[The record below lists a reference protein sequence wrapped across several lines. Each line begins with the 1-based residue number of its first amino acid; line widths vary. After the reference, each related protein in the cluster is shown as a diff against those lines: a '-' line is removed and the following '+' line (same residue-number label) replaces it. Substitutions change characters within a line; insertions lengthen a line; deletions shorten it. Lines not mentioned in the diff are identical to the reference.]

1 MRNDDWYKAGE
12 LPPIGANVDVV
23 GFVVYGIG
31 EINCEVISYV
41 ENCAVI
47 RMSYGFGCFESRNLK
62 PSMTDR
68 ERFISTAIECSI
80 TRLND
85 LVNASEYLGI
95 MYDAGFRLP
104 ESK

>member
-1 MRNDDWYKAGE
+1 MMRNDDWYKAGE

-23 GFVVYGIG
+23 GLVVYGAG
-31 EINCEVISYV
+31 EIDCEVISHV

-47 RMSYGFGCFESRNLK
+47 RMSYGLGCFEPDNLK
-62 PSMTDR
+62 PSKTDKG
-68 ERFISTAIECSI
+68 RFIDAAISC
-80 TRLND
+80 L
-85 LVNASEYLGI
+85 SEFKSANQVFGE

>member
-1 MRNDDWYKAGE
+1 MSDNNWFEVGGT
-12 LPPIGANVDVV
+12 PPIGANVDVV
-23 GFVVYGIG
+23 GFVVYGAG

-47 RMSYGFGCFESRNLK
+47 RMSYGLGCFESRNLK

-85 LVNASEYLGI
+85 LVNASEYLGR